1 MDDFLDA
8 RDAQKRIAG
17 ALSGL
22 IRAGDVFEPVKLVID
37 PATGFPALSVG
48 HWAIED
54 PDLSLYL
61 PEDHP
66 DGVQLSGRLREVD
79 LQNHAA
85 ADRWMAYYGKPTR
98 VGFGIF
104 EIESYKRLDVVVD
117 GPQAA
122 IKHDFRPSEG
132 ALLRALRSREADLIR
147 ACRRLSGLE
156 PETAL
161 AVGVDPY
168 GLDVRVRFGV
178 MRLDFPEHA
187 ETHDAAAR
195 LIDAVL
201 SS

>member
-1 MDDFLDA
+1 MHDLQDA
-8 RDAQKRIAG
+8 RDAQKRIAC

-22 IRAGDVFEPVKLVID
+22 LRAGDVFEPVKLVID

-48 HWAIED
+48 RWAIED

-66 DGVQLSGRLREVD
+66 DGVQLSGTMREVD

-85 ADRWMAYYGKPTR
+85 ADRWMAYYGKPSR

-117 GPQAA
+117 GTHTAVE
-122 IKHDFRPSEG
+122 HSFRSSEG
-132 ALLRALRSREADLIR
+132 ALLRALRSRTDDLIR

-156 PETAL
+156 PESAL
-161 AVGVDPY
+161 AVGVDPF

-178 MRLDFPEHA
+178 MRLEFPGHA
-187 ETHDAAAR
+187 RTHDDATG
-195 LIDAVL
+195 LINAIL
-201 SS
+201 KP